1 MGFPKLTVERLKKK
15 TRRYEDIV
23 QLLIG
28 KIESGELKAGDRLP
42 TERDLVDILGVSRTS
57 IREALRA
64 MELLGMV
71 QSKVGG
77 GTFVRHSGIDGS
89 LLHFADNA
97 EGDDARALETYE
109 VRMLLESYSARLA
122 ARNRTEKHL
131 EQMREAMDAM
141 RSDIAQGNRA
151 LSPDNQFHR
160 IIAEAAGNGMLLSI
174 LSLCAETINSS
185 IAVANAYVNTQ
196 DIIVEHEE
204 MHDAIAH
211 GDEKRAERLMRA
223 HIKRAYQRTEFVLK
237 NKKTTSTERDAK
249 A

>member
-1 MGFPKLTVERLKKK
+1 MGFPKLAVERLKKK

-23 QLLIG
+23 QLFIG

-42 TERDLVDILGVSRTS
+42 TERELVDILGVSRTS

-77 GTFVRHSGIDGS
+77 GTFIRQSGIDGA

-97 EGDDARALETYE
+97 EGDDVRALETYE
-109 VRMLLESYSARLA
+109 VRLLLESYSARLA
-122 ARNRTEKHL
+122 ARKRTDRHL
-131 EQMREAMDAM
+131 EQMRGAMDAM
-141 RSDIAQGNRA
+141 RGDIALGNRA
-151 LSPDNQFHR
+151 HSPDNQFHR

-174 LSLCAETINSS
+174 LSLCADTINSS

-196 DIIVEHEE
+196 DIIAEHEAMYE
-204 MHDAIAH
+204 AIEQ
-211 GDEKRAERLMRA
+211 GDEKRSERLMRA
-223 HIKRAYQRTEFVLK
+223 HIKRAHERTVFVLK
-237 NKKTTSTERDAK
+237 NKKHP
-249 A
+249 